1 MFVNVT
7 LVSDAV
13 RVPGRTPVPDRTT
26 STYVLDPPT
35 VKESI
40 PLMGPDVPGAKTI
53 PNVLLWFGA
62 RVSGRVNP
70 LRAKLLLIEA
80 AEIVRF

>member
-1 MFVNVT
+1 M
-7 LVSDAV
+7 
-13 RVPGRTPVPDRTT
+13 
-26 STYVLDPPT
+26 LDPLT
-35 VKESI
+35 VKDSV
-40 PLMGPDVPGAKTI
+40 PLVGPDVPGAKTI

-70 LRAKLLLIEA
+70 LKAKPALIES